1 MAKNGYK
8 IFDSDTH
15 VGPFMEVLDKYVSD
29 TERSKLAGWEEL
41 PVPADWRAVL
51 EAPSPDAIA

>member
-15 VGPFMEVLDKYVSD
+15 VGPFMEVLESTSPSAEKS
-29 TERSKLAGWEEL
+29 RLPAGSSTG
-41 PVPADWRAVL
+41 R
-51 EAPSPDAIA
+51 

>member
-15 VGPFMEVLDKYVSD
+15 VGPFMEVLDKYL
-29 TERSKLAGWEEL
+29 TERGEVAARRLGGAT
-41 PVPADWRAVL
+41 RR
-51 EAPSPDAIA
+51 

>member
-15 VGPFMEVLDKYVSD
+15 VGPQADILERYMSAGDLDRLKEFEGFLRKND
-29 TERSKLAGWEEL
+29 
-41 PVPADWRAVL
+41 
-51 EAPSPDAIA
+51 